1 MSEQWQ
7 WTDAR
12 ELCVEGQGWTD
23 TKGPFER
30 LPARAEGRVRD
41 PVWLLSRH
49 CAGVSVDFETDAP
62 AVRARWNLSD
72 PVVGAVST
80 PVLAANGLDFYIRT
94 PGAAWRWVGVTKEI
108 LGQQAEASLTP
119 WGALVPGRKRC
130 RVYLPLCNS
139 MVTLE
144 IGVPEGATV
153 KALPRRTGKP
163 IAYYGTSIV
172 HGIGVSRPGMSHVAI
187 LGRRLDYPILN
198 LGFSGNAVM
207 EPEVADLLAEL
218 DPVLYVLDPVP
229 NMQAALIE
237 ERAEAFVQRLA
248 QARPGTPIVL
258 IEDRGYPAGWITPSA
273 ADDNRSRRA
282 AFKRAFARLT
292 AAAIG
297 PLHYIEGDALLGI
310 DGDGTIDGSHP
321 NDLGA
326 CRMADALEPVLRR
339 WVGLPV

>member
-1 MSEQWQ
+1 MSDQWQ

-12 ELCVEGQGWTD
+12 ELCVEGKGWTD

-41 PVWLLSRH
+41 AVWRLSRH
-49 CAGVSVDFETDAP
+49 SVGVSIGFETDAT
-62 AVRARWNLSD
+62 AVRARWTLAD
-72 PVVGAVST
+72 PSVAAVSMSM
-80 PVLAANGLDFYIRT
+80 LAANGLDFYIQT
-94 PGAAWRWVGVTKEI
+94 PRADWRWVGVTREI
-108 LGQQAEASLTP
+108 QGQQAEASLTP
-119 WGALVPGRKRC
+119 WGALSPGRKRC
-130 RVYLPLCNS
+130 RAYLPLCNP
-139 MVTLE
+139 VVALE

-153 KALPRRTGKP
+153 EALPRRTEKP

-198 LGFSGNAVM
+198 LGFSSNALM

-218 DPVLYVLDPVP
+218 DPVLYVLDALP
-229 NMQAALIE
+229 NMGAALVD
-237 ERAEAFVQRLA
+237 ERADAFVRRLTA
-248 QARPGTPIVL
+248 ARPGTPLVL
-258 IEDRGYPAGWITPSA
+258 IEDRTYPAGWVTPAVA
-273 ADDNRSRRA
+273 ADNRSRRA

-292 AAAIG
+292 AAGIG
-297 PLHYIEGDALLGI
+297 PLHYIEGDILLGT

-326 CRMADALEPVLRR
+326 FRMADAIEPLLRR
-339 WVGLPV
+339 LVGLPV